1 MLPLFAPEEP
11 EASLPVL
18 MQKHR
23 FYEKLAFQ
31 KNDEKCCS
39 FEKVFGTENEKA
51 PLNKQR
57 SKLIAQ
63 RSIYVCYSSSAIAA
77 RFCAMRCNFKESF

>member
-31 KNDEKCCS
+31 KMMKNAALLRKFLEPKT
-39 FEKVFGTENEKA
+39 KKA